1 MSNKSLK
8 RTLSIWQVSAL
19 GLAWNTPMIY
29 FSTFGVS
36 YESANGQLLIT
47 YTLAF
52 IAIMFTG
59 MSYAY
64 LAKKIPVSGSAYTF
78 AKAAIHPNAG
88 FIVGWIVLLNYLFAP
103 IIACITFGVFL
114 SAQFPT
120 IPSFVWII
128 ALIILLAAIT
138 IKGIGASANI
148 SALFVAIQL
157 LFIGGFAGFLLYM
170 LFIGG
175 NVPLANTFATPL
187 LQLDNPFHV
196 LMIGASVVVFSFLG
210 FDTITTLSEETKN
223 PTKTIPRAIYLI
235 LIIVGTFHL
244 TSSFVIQ
251 SSFPLL
257 SFVQA
262 DAAALELMF
271 SVGGGMLQ
279 LTFIIVLAM
288 AIFTQGLA
296 SITAVSRLM
305 FVMGR
310 DGLLPKR
317 MFAFIHPTYKTPIFN
332 ILFASCLSLLS
343 LLLTVE
349 SAIRFV
355 NFGALTSFFFVNLC
369 VIILAW
375 KNKVKRTLF
384 STYIAPTFGAT
395 IMFALVAMLDV
406 TTLTV
411 GLTWITFGFVYL
423 LYLTNVFQQPLAAWK
438 PSST

>member
-1 MSNKSLK
+1 MSTKSLK

-36 YESANGQLLIT
+36 YKSTNGQLLIT

-78 AKAAIHPNAG
+78 AKVAIHPNAG

-128 ALIILLAAIT
+128 ALIILLAAIA
-138 IKGIGASANI
+138 IKGIGASANL
-148 SALFVAIQL
+148 SALFVVIQL
-157 LFIGGFAGFLLYM
+157 LFIGGFAGFLLYK
-170 LFIGG
+170 LFLGG
-175 NVPLANTFATPL
+175 NLSLATTFATPL

-196 LMIGASVVVFSFLG
+196 LMLGASIVVFSFLG

-271 SVGGGMLQ
+271 SVGGGILQ

-317 MFAFIHPTYKTPIFN
+317 MFAFIDPTYKTPTFN
-332 ILFASCLSLLS
+332 ILLASCVSLLS

-349 SAIRFV
+349 SAVRFV
-355 NFGALTSFFFVNLC
+355 NFGALTSFLFVNLC
-369 VIILAW
+369 VIILSW
-375 KNKVKRTLF
+375 KNRVKRTLF
-384 STYIAPTFGAT
+384 LTYIAPTFGAT
-395 IMFALVAMLDV
+395 IMFALVSMLDV
-406 TTLTV
+406 TTLKV
-411 GLTWITFGFVYL
+411 GLTWIAFGFVYL